1 MSGFS
6 NQDIKHQNYGNTD
19 KTVECSRPDVAGGG
33 VKKFYASPVHD
44 REISLDNLTNAIEK
58 TSTVCFPES

>member
-1 MSGFS
+1 MA
-6 NQDIKHQNYGNTD
+6 ILI

-58 TSTVCFPES
+58 TSTVCFPVW